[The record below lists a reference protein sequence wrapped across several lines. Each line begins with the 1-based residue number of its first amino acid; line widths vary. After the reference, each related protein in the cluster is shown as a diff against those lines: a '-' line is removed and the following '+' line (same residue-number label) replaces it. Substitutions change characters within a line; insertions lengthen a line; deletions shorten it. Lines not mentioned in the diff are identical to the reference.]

1 MKWLILILGVTSNAS
16 ASALIKMAVSSPLRK
31 LSVND
36 PLSILTNVP
45 LLAGVA
51 LYGLAFVLYA
61 AALHYLP
68 LNIAHPVL
76 TSGSI
81 ALVSLI
87 SVVAF
92 GEKLAISSM
101 LGIGLILVGVVVL
114 TMK

>member
-1 MKWLILILGVTSNAS
+1 MKWLILILGIASNAS
-16 ASALIKMAVSSPLRK
+16 ASALIKLAVSSPVRK
-31 LSVND
+31 LSIND
-36 PLSILTNVP
+36 PMSILMNIP
-45 LLAGVA
+45 LVAGIF

-61 AALHYLP
+61 AALHFLP

-87 SVVAF
+87 SVIAF
-92 GEKLAISSM
+92 GEQLTLTSVF
-101 LGIGLILVGVVVL
+101 GIGLILTGVVVL